1 MSKRGNRSREIR
13 ALWATLAV
21 IALLGAGA
29 AFGATR
35 YAQIDA
41 ERDATRDAH
50 RLAVD
55 VLQPLLIPAD
65 TQSPVRG
72 VRYDQLLA
80 SVRERVLAGPIN
92 GVRLWRGDG
101 TVLFSDEPALVG
113 THEPEMREDVHEA
126 IAGTSLGDVSGDRFR
141 TLTSLRIGEPPAVVA
156 VELDQSHAALVETA
170 GARWDPWMNRA
181 LTAAAVFGA
190 LWVITALVAG
200 ALRVV
205 RRRTSRTEAPATT
218 AIPRGTAIPRDP
230 AASPPLRTVPG
241 PGNGLPGYMDPGFQE
256 QVEGRRRAEEELELA
271 IQERDALR
279 ERVRQLEAQVR
290 HEDGRAP
297 ALEPEPNG
305 RGLPSLG
312 EGLWPARAGGVSTAP

>member
-113 THEPEMREDVHEA
+113 THETEMREDVHEA

-156 VELDQSHAALVETA
+156 VELDESHAALGRDRGRPLGPVDEP
-170 GARWDPWMNRA
+170 GAHGRGRLRSPVGYHRA
-181 LTAAAVFGA
+181 RGRRPEGRAAQDLSYRSPRHDGHP
-190 LWVITALVAG
+190 
-200 ALRVV
+200 
-205 RRRTSRTEAPATT
+205 SRHC
-218 AIPRGTAIPRDP
+218 DP
-230 AASPPLRTVPG
+230 ARPGGLASPEDRARARQRPPRVHRS
-241 PGNGLPGYMDPGFQE
+241 GLPGAGRR
-256 QVEGRRRAEEELELA
+256 RRRAEEELELA
-271 IQERDALR
+271 IQER
-279 ERVRQLEAQVR
+279 VR
-290 HEDGRAP
+290 P
-297 ALEPEPNG
+297 A
-305 RGLPSLG
+305 
-312 EGLWPARAGGVSTAP
+312 

>member
-50 RLAVD
+50 RLAID
-55 VLQPLLIPAD
+55 VLQPLLLPAD

-72 VRYDQLLA
+72 VRYDELLA

-92 GVRLWRGDG
+92 GVRLWRADG

-113 THEPEMREDVHEA
+113 THVPEMREDVHQA

-141 TLTSLRIGEPPAVVA
+141 TLTSLRVGEPPTVVA
-156 VELDQSHAALVETA
+156 VELDQSHAALVEA
-170 GARWDPWMNRA
+170 AVARWDPWMDRA

-190 LWVITALVAG
+190 LWFVTAIVA
-200 ALRVV
+200 AVLMVV
-205 RRRTSRTEAPATT
+205 RRRASRPGAPATA
-218 AIPRGTAIPRDP
+218 AIPHRAAIPRDP
-230 AASPPLRTVPG
+230 ADAPPLRTIPG
-241 PGNGLPGYMDPGFQE
+241 AGNVLPGYMDPGFQE

-271 IQERDALR
+271 MQERDALR
-279 ERVRQLEAQVR
+279 ERVRKLEEQVQ
-290 HEDGRAP
+290 HGNGRSS
-297 ALEPEPNG
+297 EPDG
-305 RGLPSLG
+305 RGLPLG
-312 EGLWPARAGGVSTAP
+312 ERLRSARAGGVSTAP